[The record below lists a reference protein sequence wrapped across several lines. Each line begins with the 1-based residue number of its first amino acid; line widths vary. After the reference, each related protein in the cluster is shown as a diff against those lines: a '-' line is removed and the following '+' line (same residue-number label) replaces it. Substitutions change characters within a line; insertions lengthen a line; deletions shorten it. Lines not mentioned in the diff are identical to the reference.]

1 MRTQTPSSLRLE
13 DSPSLVSHLLDQGR
27 LVEVHY
33 RGTVRYSA
41 DGRPGRMQFRGPM
54 EGRRAANKERKP
66 TARIKPTE
74 RPQALERELLSRIDR
89 AEGQL
94 RGVRRMVA
102 ENAYCI
108 DILQQISAVRGALQ
122 KLALILLRDHLESC
136 VSEAMLP
143 KHSNHKIQELIET
156 LDRFVS

>member
-1 MRTQTPSSLRLE
+1 
-13 DSPSLVSHLLDQGR
+13 
-27 LVEVHY
+27 
-33 RGTVRYSA
+33 
-41 DGRPGRMQFRGPM
+41 
-54 EGRRAANKERKP
+54 
-66 TARIKPTE
+66 
-74 RPQALERELLSRIDR
+74 
-89 AEGQL
+89 
-94 RGVRRMVA
+94 MVA

-136 VSEAMLP
+136 VSEAMLA